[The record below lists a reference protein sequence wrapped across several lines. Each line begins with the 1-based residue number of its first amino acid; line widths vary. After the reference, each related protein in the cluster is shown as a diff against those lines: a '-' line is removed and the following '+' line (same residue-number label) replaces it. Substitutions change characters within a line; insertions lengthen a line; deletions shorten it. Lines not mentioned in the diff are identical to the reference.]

1 MKSMTV
7 QCSGVSYRQGWIEVT
22 PHIHVGYVNL
32 EAWSLVPEVDP
43 HRENIAGVFDSDV
56 TGNVEVELTIA
67 QSTQPISSL
76 RGAIEVAQGVR

>member
-7 QCSGVSYRQGWIEVT
+7 QCTGISYRQGWIEVT

-67 QSTQPISSL
+67 KATQLIFSPQS
-76 RGAIEVAQGVR
+76 AIEVAQGVR